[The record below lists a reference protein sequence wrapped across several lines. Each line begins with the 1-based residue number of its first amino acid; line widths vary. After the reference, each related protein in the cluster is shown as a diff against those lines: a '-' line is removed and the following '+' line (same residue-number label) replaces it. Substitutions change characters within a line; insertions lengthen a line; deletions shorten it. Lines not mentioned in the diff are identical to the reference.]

1 MIRVLLVDDHALVR
15 AGIRSLLQSIGK
27 VEVVAE
33 AGNGADAL
41 VKMEKYQPD
50 VVLMDVAMEVM
61 NGLEATVAIKRRC
74 PDMRVIILS
83 MYLNEAYVEQAL
95 QAGASGY
102 LLKDAETSEMERAL
116 TTVMRGEIY
125 LCARVS
131 TQLVE
136 SYLKRGP
143 GLASKPS
150 GAAAGDDVQLTA
162 RQREILQCIAQGHA
176 TKEIAHRLGISPKTV
191 EAHRTQL
198 MERLGMRDIASLVRY
213 AIRIGLI
220 DLDN

>member
-15 AGIRSLLQSIGK
+15 AGIRTLLQTIGG

-41 VKMEKYQPD
+41 AKMEKYHPD

-61 NGLEATVAIKRRC
+61 NGLEATIAIKRRC

-83 MYLNEAYVEQAL
+83 SYLNEGYVEQAF
-95 QAGASGY
+95 QAGASSY
-102 LLKDAETSEMERAL
+102 LLKNAEPSEMERAL
-116 TTVMRGEIY
+116 MTVMLGEIY
-125 LCARVS
+125 LCAKVS

-136 SYLKRGP
+136 SYLKRGT
-143 GLASKPS
+143 GLASKTANAS
-150 GAAAGDDVQLTA
+150 TGDDVQLTA
-162 RQREILQCIAQGHA
+162 RQREILRHIAQGHA

-191 EAHRTQL
+191 EAHRAQL
-198 MERLGMRDIASLVRY
+198 MEHLGMRDIASLVRY

-220 DLDN
+220 DTDK

>member
-1 MIRVLLVDDHALVR
+1 MSRVLLVDDHALVR
-15 AGIRSLLQSIGK
+15 AGIRSLLQSIDA
-27 VEVVAE
+27 VEVVTE

-41 VKMEKYQPD
+41 VKVEKYRPD
-50 VVLMDVAMEVM
+50 VVLMDVAMDVM
-61 NGLEATVAIKRRC
+61 NGLDATVAIKRRC

-102 LLKDAETSEMERAL
+102 LLKDAETAEMERAL

-136 SYLKRGP
+136 SYLKRGT
-143 GLASKPS
+143 GVASKTS
-150 GAAAGDDVQLTA
+150 NASAGDDVQLTA
-162 RQREILQCIAQGHA
+162 RQREILQYIAQGHA

-198 MERLGMRDIASLVRY
+198 MERLGMRDIANLVRY

-220 DLDN
+220 DIDN